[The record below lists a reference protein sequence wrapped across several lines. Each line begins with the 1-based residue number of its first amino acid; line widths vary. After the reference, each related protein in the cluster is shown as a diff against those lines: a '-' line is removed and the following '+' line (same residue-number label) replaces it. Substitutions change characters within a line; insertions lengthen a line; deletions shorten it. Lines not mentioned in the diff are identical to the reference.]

1 MPLNN
6 TARLC
11 GILVHAQRIRQLC
24 KGENTMSMKNKIAAT
39 ICATTV
45 ALTGLGIAPTA
56 TAKEIGNYDQTISG
70 TATNDGINF
79 DVSFPDDAKP
89 GDTITV
95 RSDYDFHGP
104 TQDLTLKGVGTDTN
118 LVDFKIRYKPFGT
131 YYEFTL
137 RQEAEG
143 LVDRKAH
150 VEMSGEFSE
159 GECDPGLDEG
169 VTETRE
175 VEFTGV
181 KIFGQPVPI
190 TTNATVEKKG
200 CSTNTSTDSNP
211 TPVGTIKIPQMK
223 CGYTEFVDFK
233 DTEAETVVNP
243 HQIYNGV
250 IEHQIAGSIKISAAG
265 METFDTIEATFKFDK
280 DNFLAG
286 FNKGDFESLEEQIL
300 SDLSFLGSSARRT
313 EDSESVAIRPGDWSE
328 EFNHFRGGNEYLR
341 TKVES
346 VTPDIENN
354 SITIRFKDMGGL
366 ATPKYFDN
374 DEPVDVD
381 TALFLNSEGSFEI
394 LIRGRGYAPYV
405 TGEEYEPTF
414 GEFSYRTDN
423 DLYKG
428 SCTRENEEFVKSSF
442 TDNIT
447 GYATANVK
455 DLPDYV
461 PEPEPSEE
469 PTPETT
475 TEESIPETTTKEPT
489 PETTTEEP
497 TPETTTEEPTPETTT
512 EEPTPETTTEEPA
525 PETTTPATETPV
537 TQEKVVEKV
546 QSKKEDG
553 LARTG
558 ANVGVLAL
566 LGLLSAVGG
575 VMFVRRKTSNIPQ

>member
-39 ICATTV
+39 LCATTV

-70 TATNDGINF
+70 TATDNGINF

-95 RSDYDFHGP
+95 RSNYDFHGP
-104 TQDLTLKGVGTDTN
+104 TQELTLKGVGTDTD
-118 LVDFKIRYKPFGT
+118 LVDFKIIHKVDGT
-131 YYEFTL
+131 HYIFTL

-181 KIFGQPVPI
+181 KLFGQPVPI

-200 CSTNTSTDSNP
+200 CSTDTSTDSNP

-223 CGYTEFVDFK
+223 CSYSDLMEFK

-250 IEHQIAGSIKISAAG
+250 IEHQIIGSIKIAAAG
-265 METFDTIEATFKFDK
+265 METFDTIEATLKFDK

-300 SDLSFLGSSARRT
+300 SGLTITNTLARRT
-313 EDSESVAIRPGDWSE
+313 EDSERVVIHPGDWPDDYGHRDNG
-328 EFNHFRGGNEYLR
+328 NHYLR
-341 TKVES
+341 SKVES
-346 VTPDIENN
+346 ITPDIENN
-354 SITIRFKDMGGL
+354 SITIIFKDMGGL
-366 ATPKYFDN
+366 ATPKYVDN
-374 DEPVDVD
+374 DEPVDVN
-381 TALFLNSEGSFEI
+381 TALFDNSWGSFDI
-394 LIRGRGYAPYV
+394 AIRGMGYAPYV
-405 TGEEYEPTF
+405 TGEEYKPNF

-423 DLYKG
+423 DLYSG
-428 SCTRENEEFVKSSF
+428 SCKLEVDDTWREVF
-442 TDNIT
+442 TDTID
-447 GYATANVK
+447 GYATANVR

-469 PTPETT
+469 STPETT
-475 TEESIPETTTKEPT
+475 TDEPT

-497 TPETTTEEPTPETTT
+497 TPETTTT
-512 EEPTPETTTEEPA
+512 TPETTTEEPA

-546 QSKKEDG
+546 QPKKEDG

-558 ANVGVLAL
+558 ANVTVLAL

-575 VMFVRRKTSNIPQ
+575 VMFVRRKN